1 MESKITQDT
10 PGDVHVINV
19 NNVRIESQP
28 VVKLLGINIDCTL
41 SFSTHI
47 SEICSKAVRKL
58 NVLARLSST
67 LDYETRCYCL
77 IILLFLNLITVLLY
91 GTTVEEVIW

>member
-1 MESKITQDT
+1 M
-10 PGDVHVINV
+10 
-19 NNVRIESQP
+19 NNVSIESQP

-47 SEICSKAVRKL
+47 SEICSKAGRKL

-67 LDYETRCYCL
+67 LDYEY
-77 IILLFLNLITVLLY
+77 
-91 GTTVEEVIW
+91 